1 MSMWDDW
8 SNWAICVW
16 GSQRH
21 PQGPCGCWGAVTQRP
36 PPWLR
41 VYSNGFM
48 AGFLVPGN
56 LVAVVRSVCG
66 GARWGRVAPAQWG
79 EWPWCPSSQGPCA
92 DLPLCPHCLGSQ
104 PHKPSAVTRLSWV
117 HKCPVKIHGEQ
128 EDFMLVATPAQ
139 AIKSVPA
146 RGWGCGGWARRLCV
160 SP

>member
-1 MSMWDDW
+1 MWDDW

-48 AGFLVPGN
+48 AGFLIPGN

-66 GARWGRVAPAQWG
+66 GVRWGRVAPARPLPSGVNGPGARHHRALVLTCLFAPTVWAASPISRALSRG
-79 EWPWCPSSQGPCA
+79 CP
-92 DLPLCPHCLGSQ
+92 
-104 PHKPSAVTRLSWV
+104 
-117 HKCPVKIHGEQ
+117 
-128 EDFMLVATPAQ
+128 
-139 AIKSVPA
+139 
-146 RGWGCGGWARRLCV
+146 GCINAL
-160 SP
+160 